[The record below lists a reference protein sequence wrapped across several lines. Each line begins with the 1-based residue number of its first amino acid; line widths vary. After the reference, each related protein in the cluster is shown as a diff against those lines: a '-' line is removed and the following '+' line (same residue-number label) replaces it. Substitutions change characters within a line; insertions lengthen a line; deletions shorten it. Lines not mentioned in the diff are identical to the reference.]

1 MVKFLGV
8 LLHLALLNVHDS
20 GQVRLPAMVVIVSV
34 TRNSLGN
41 IHTITMS
48 SDSSAFTMKFTANP
62 RVKLRIGMVRSNT
75 TITFIQVTL
84 TTLRATPSL
93 PPSCQYY
100 PMPTLKFPATSCTF
114 YKLTQSQASHFLL
127 SLASNLS

>member
-1 MVKFLGV
+1 MDIISNQVCMVKFLGA

-41 IHTITMS
+41 IHTITMI
-48 SDSSAFTMKFTANP
+48 SDSSVFTIKFTANP

-75 TITFIQVTL
+75 TTTFIQVTL
-84 TTLRATPSL
+84 TTSRATPSL
-93 PPSCQYY
+93 PPSC
-100 PMPTLKFPATSCTF
+100 
-114 YKLTQSQASHFLL
+114 
-127 SLASNLS
+127 